1 MSPWPVGRK
10 RAIGWPLT
18 ASYRVKPP
26 WRHVTVTRPWRIRL
40 DRVTRDNS
48 GGGAVMT
55 SSIRTDRLDGTRV
68 SGLVP
73 ISDDPALL
81 PQPPTVPEVP
91 ARLSTM
97 LHHLAAAIPGRGR
110 QTFLELLVGG
120 AVSRHGH
127 VTDALL
133 AIAPSR
139 HWTTYFWFLEY
150 GRWSWLAVVA
160 ALVGLLK
167 RFFQPAVWHVIVDD
181 TVVERRSAKAPGVR
195 KHYNHSAKP
204 NRPRLIHGQGWVCL
218 AVAVERTVKGVLQV
232 GAVPLL
238 LLRLGRAGGHGS
250 KLLSARVLLRWL
262 GTRLGTVRVLM
273 DSWYMRRPVIGDAQA
288 RGHTVI
294 GQVRRDTALY
304 HPPPPRAPGQRG
316 RPPKY
321 GTRLSRAEIEA
332 LPVQRT
338 GRILYRDYE
347 VVRYRSCCVLA
358 RFLQGALVRAVWV
371 QLERPEHPGG
381 VTKERLLLSTDPN
394 LSAVAI
400 ILSYAQR
407 WSIEPLFFALKHL
420 WGWTEAWQQ
429 SRQALARWVTMLALG
444 YALNQIL
451 AYSTPAHGADLARPA
466 PWRAVGTLT
475 AGTIRQGVTW
485 ILRGIG
491 LPALLALSLDE
502 KAAVDAPD
510 TS

>member
-1 MSPWPVGRK
+1 M
-10 RAIGWPLT
+10 
-18 ASYRVKPP
+18 
-26 WRHVTVTRPWRIRL
+26 
-40 DRVTRDNS
+40 
-48 GGGAVMT
+48 
-55 SSIRTDRLDGTRV
+55 
-68 SGLVP
+68 GLVP
-73 ISDDPALL
+73 ITDDPALL
-81 PQPPTVPEVP
+81 PQPTAAPEVP

-97 LHHLAAAIPGRGR
+97 LHHLAAAVPGRGR
-110 QTFLELLVGG
+110 QTFLELLVGA
-120 AVSRHGH
+120 AVSRQGH

-139 HWTTYFWFLEY
+139 GWTTYFWFLEY

-167 RFFQPAVWHVIVDD
+167 RFFQPAAWHVILDD
-181 TVVERRSAKAPGVR
+181 TVVERRSTKAPGVR

-218 AVAVERTVKGVLQV
+218 AVAVERTVKGVFQV
-232 GAVPLL
+232 GAVPL
-238 LLRLGRAGGHGS
+238 
-250 KLLSARVLLRWL
+250 LLRWL

-273 DSWYMRRPVIGDAQA
+273 DSWYMRRPVIVDAQA

-294 GQVRRDTALY
+294 GQVRRDTVLY

-321 GTRLSRAEIEA
+321 GARLSRAEIEA
-332 LPVQRT
+332 LPVHRT
-338 GRILYRDYE
+338 GRILYRGYE

-358 RFLQGALVRAVWV
+358 RFLKGALIRAVWV

-381 VTKERLLLSTDPN
+381 ATRERLLLSTDPN

-429 SRQALARWVTMLALG
+429 SR
-444 YALNQIL
+444 
-451 AYSTPAHGADLARPA
+451 
-466 PWRAVGTLT
+466 
-475 AGTIRQGVTW
+475 
-485 ILRGIG
+485 
-491 LPALLALSLDE
+491 
-502 KAAVDAPD
+502 
-510 TS
+510 